1 MAVISP
7 NSLGLLFHVVYTI
20 QLLQI
25 DDGNDFL
32 IIYNGGSEKGEMI
45 EKLTGK
51 LNKNISILGNQIFV
65 VLNINET
72 ITRQRSFSVKILE
85 SMFFFSI
92 YYVNHM
98 KI

>member
-1 MAVISP
+1 M
-7 NSLGLLFHVVYTI
+7 
-20 QLLQI
+20 QI

-51 LNKNISILGNQIFV
+51 LNKTISILGNQIFV
-65 VLNINET
+65 VLNTNET
-72 ITRQRSFSVKILE
+72 ITRQRSFNVKILE
-85 SMFFFSI
+85 SMFFSI

>member
-51 LNKNISILGNQIFV
+51 VNKTISILGNQIFV
-65 VLNINET
+65 VLNTNET
-72 ITRQRSFSVKILE
+72 ITRQRSFNVKILE
-85 SMFFFSI
+85 SMFFSN
-92 YYVNHM
+92 YYVNY
-98 KI
+98 KTI

>member
-1 MAVISP
+1 MTRDGCYQSK
-7 NSLGLLFHVVYTI
+7 FHVVYTI

-51 LNKNISILGNQIFV
+51 LNKTISILGNQIFV
-65 VLNINET
+65 VLNTNEI
-72 ITRQRSFSVKILE
+72 ITRQRSFNVKILE
-85 SMFFFSI
+85 SMFFSI

>member
-45 EKLTGK
+45 ENLTGK
-51 LNKNISILGNQIFV
+51 LNKTMSILGNQIFV
-65 VLNINET
+65 VLNTNET
-72 ITRQRSFSVKILE
+72 ITRQRSFNVKILE
-85 SMFFFSI
+85 SMFFSI
-92 YYVNHM
+92 YYVNH
-98 KI
+98 KTI

>member
-51 LNKNISILGNQIFV
+51 LNKTISILGNQIFV
-65 VLNINET
+65 VLNTNET
-72 ITRQRSFSVKILE
+72 ITRQRSFNVKILE
-85 SMFFFSI
+85 SMFFQF
-92 YYVNHM
+92 

>member
-1 MAVISP
+1 M
-7 NSLGLLFHVVYTI
+7 LFILCI

-51 LNKNISILGNQIFV
+51 LNKTISILGNQIFV
-65 VLNINET
+65 VLNTNET
-72 ITRQRSFSVKILE
+72 ITRQRSFNVKILE
-85 SMFFFSI
+85 SMFFSI
-92 YYVNHM
+92 YYVNH
-98 KI
+98 KTI

>member
-51 LNKNISILGNQIFV
+51 VNKSISILGNQIFV
-65 VLNINET
+65 VLNTNET
-72 ITRQRSFSVKILE
+72 ITRQRSFNVKILE
-85 SMFFFSI
+85 SMFFSI
-92 YYVNHM
+92 YYVNH
-98 KI
+98 KTI

>member
-51 LNKNISILGNQIFV
+51 LNKTISILGNQIFV
-65 VLNINET
+65 VLNTNET
-72 ITRQRSFSVKILE
+72 ITRQRSFNVKILE
-85 SMFFFSI
+85 SMFFSN
-92 YYVNHM
+92 YYVNY
-98 KI
+98 KTI